1 MIVNIGNRI
10 KKDQREIVIS
20 TEKKDIFLISE
31 EYTNILYLNQKEYFY
46 VVGLYDN
53 VGFDNNIDFYDSKI
67 YELVFNEKLSNFLMK
82 RIIKGILQ
90 FKILSI
96 PSFFINFDNQQR
108 YKNAYEDIKE
118 IYKDLIKIGIHKKL
132 TLKEK
137 LIIKLL
143 V

>member
-82 RIIKGILQ
+82 RIING
-90 FKILSI
+90 
-96 PSFFINFDNQQR
+96 R
-108 YKNAYEDIKE
+108 
-118 IYKDLIKIGIHKKL
+118 
-132 TLKEK
+132 
-137 LIIKLL
+137 
-143 V
+143 

>member
-118 IYKDLIKIGIHKKL
+118 IYKDLVKIGIHKKL

>member
-1 MIVNIGNRI
+1 MIVNIGNRM

-31 EYTNILYLNQKEYFY
+31 EYTNVLCMPKKEYFY
-46 VVGLYDN
+46 VVDLYNNIGLY
-53 VGFDNNIDFYDSKI
+53 NNIDFYDSKI

-118 IYKDLIKIGIHKKL
+118 IYKDLVKIGIHKKL